1 MLEAVYVLD
10 KSNGICLASYEIV
23 TQAQS
28 GDILCGFFLSALEFA
43 SEQFHSTIHL
53 IVAEN
58 KIVVLHEGT
67 KVVLA
72 GIIEK
77 TDNPHSATIFLKDIE
92 REFLSM
98 YERQI
103 ESYKGDMTLFRTFDP
118 GKILGYL
125 VYQRIIEESLAA
137 L

>member
-10 KSNGICLASYEIV
+10 KSNGICLASYEMV
-23 TQAQS
+23 KQTQS
-28 GDILCGFFLSALEFA
+28 GDILCGFFLTILEF
-43 SEQFHSTIHL
+43 STEQFHCTIHQV
-53 IVAEN
+53 VAEN
-58 KIVVLHEGT
+58 KVVVFHEGA

-77 TDNPHSATIFLKDIE
+77 TDNPRSTRIFLEDIE

-103 ESYKGDMTLFRTFDP
+103 EIYKGDVTSFRHFDP
-118 GKILGYL
+118 GKILGQL

>member
-10 KSNGICLASYEIV
+10 KTNGICLASYEIV
-23 TQAQS
+23 KQAQS

-43 SEQFHSTIHL
+43 SEQFNSTIRT

-58 KIVVLHEGT
+58 KVVVVHEGN
-67 KVVLA
+67 KIVLA

-77 TDNPHSATIFLKDIE
+77 TDNPHSTAIFLEDIE

-98 YERQI
+98 YERVI
-103 ESYKGDMTLFRTFDP
+103 ENYRGNVTTFRSFDP
-118 GKILGYL
+118 GKILGSL

>member
-10 KSNGICLASYEIV
+10 KLNGICLASYEIV
-23 TQAQS
+23 TQVQS
-28 GDILCGFFLSALEFA
+28 GDILCGFFLAALEF
-43 SEQFHSTIHL
+43 SNNQLHSTIHF
-53 IVAEN
+53 IVAED
-58 KIVVLHEGT
+58 KIVVLHEGN
-67 KVVLA
+67 KIVLA

-77 TDNPHSATIFLKDIE
+77 TDNPNSTYTFLEDIE

-98 YERQI
+98 YERHI
-103 ESYKGDMTLFRTFDP
+103 EIYKGNVTFFRSFDP
-118 GKILGYL
+118 GKILASL